1 MGQYRASWDMQAK
14 KERGTKTETLS
25 LRLDPKTKFI
35 LEFASRINGQ
45 TITTI
50 VERAIR
56 ASCDEVQINDG
67 NENDFA
73 EIRNWKDFWD
83 PDEGIR
89 TLKLLASRN
98 YPTTYDE
105 DELKSFTEAHR
116 DFFFYTGKR
125 IPNSPLV
132 QVLWPKIE
140 NYRRIWLE
148 QRDKDY
154 WAAGNAMVADLT
166 SAKVKPPS
174 WPPTPLPP
182 SPPLRRV
189 GVEDEI
195 PF

>member
-1 MGQYRASWDMQAK
+1 MQAK

-67 NENDFA
+67 AENDFA
-73 EIRNWKDFWD
+73 EIRNWTDFWD

-98 YPTTYDE
+98 YPSTYYE
-105 DELKSFTEAHR
+105 DELKSFTEAHKA
-116 DFFFYTGKR
+116 FFYTGEKSQTARLSRCSGQKLKTTAEFGSNNVTR
-125 IPNSPLV
+125 IIGQQGMP
-132 QVLWPKIE
+132 W
-140 NYRRIWLE
+140 
-148 QRDKDY
+148 
-154 WAAGNAMVADLT
+154 
-166 SAKVKPPS
+166 
-174 WPPTPLPP
+174 
-182 SPPLRRV
+182 
-189 GVEDEI
+189 
-195 PF
+195 

>member
-1 MGQYRASWDMQAK
+1 MQAK

-35 LEFASRINGQ
+35 LEFASWINGQ

-67 NENDFA
+67 AENDFA
-73 EIRNWKDFWD
+73 EIRNWTDFWD

-98 YPTTYDE
+98 YPSTYYE
-105 DELKSFTEAHR
+105 DELKSFTEAHKA
-116 DFFFYTGKR
+116 FFYTGER

-140 NYRRIWLE
+140 DYRRIWLE

-154 WAAGNAMVADLT
+154 WAAGNAMVADLI
-166 SAKVKPPS
+166 SAKVNPPS
-174 WPPTPLPP
+174 WPPSPP
-182 SPPLRRV
+182 SLPLRRV